1 MVILNYMRKLLLILS
16 ILLLSESLVFSQ
28 DDSIVYSNA
37 KWKNKRVAA
46 KITFR
51 SIHFEH
57 NELFNSNQS
66 INIAEISPASRKL
79 RMMVVYSDSLELTSQ
94 MAKKSNALAA
104 INGSFFKMRGADPD
118 VNQSLSAVPRLE
130 RSFIGKNR
138 SQVYLRYRDSLISE
152 NVYANRKRQRSQA
165 GAVAIHDNEMFV
177 LKADTSLS
185 WEHGIKAQYVMST
198 GPMLLVAGRKETV
211 TDDAFCTTRHPRTA
225 IGKKADGTVIFI
237 VVDGRSSSAMGMSI
251 KELQKIMAWT
261 GCVDAINLDGGGS
274 STMYIKNEPFN
285 GVVNYPSDNKKF
297 DHLGEREVANALLV
311 IKR

>member
-1 MVILNYMRKLLLILS
+1 MRKPLLILS
-16 ILLLSESLVFSQ
+16 ILLLSSSLVFSQ
-28 DDSIVYSNA
+28 NDSLA
-37 KWKNKRVAA
+37 FCAAGWKSKRISGKV
-46 KITFR
+46 IHR
-51 SIHFEH
+51 SIIFDN

-66 INIAEISPASRKL
+66 INIIEIATGRRKPIL
-79 RMMVVYSDSLELTSQ
+79 MVVYSDSLELTSQ
-94 MAKKSNALAA
+94 MARKANALAA
-104 INGSFFKMRGADPD
+104 VNGSFFKMRGADPD
-118 VNQSLSAVPRLE
+118 VNQSLSGVPHLE

-152 NVYANRKRQRSQA
+152 NVYTNRKRQRSQA
-165 GAVAIHDNEMFV
+165 GAIAIRDNEMFV
-177 LKADTSLS
+177 LKADTSLT

-198 GPMLLVAGRKETV
+198 GPMLLVGGKKESV
-211 TDDAFCTTRHPRTA
+211 TDDSFSTTRHPRTA

-274 STMYIKNEPFN
+274 SAMYIRNQPFN

-297 DHLGEREVANALLV
+297 DHLGERGVANAVLV